1 MASSVNRAVTSA
13 TRSEPLF
20 MTTNWIIMSTIN
32 TIAPITRFPPPTNC
46 PNTFTTTPGFPVE
59 RIRRVDDTFKE
70 ILKMVVN
77 NKSVGKYDISSTSFT
92 NKTLNRIIRATE
104 RLNASITSSKPEGI
118 GTIKKITA
126 QSR

>member
-1 MASSVNRAVTSA
+1 
-13 TRSEPLF
+13 
-20 MTTNWIIMSTIN
+20 
-32 TIAPITRFPPPTNC
+32 
-46 PNTFTTTPGFPVE
+46 
-59 RIRRVDDTFKE
+59 
-70 ILKMVVN
+70 MVVN